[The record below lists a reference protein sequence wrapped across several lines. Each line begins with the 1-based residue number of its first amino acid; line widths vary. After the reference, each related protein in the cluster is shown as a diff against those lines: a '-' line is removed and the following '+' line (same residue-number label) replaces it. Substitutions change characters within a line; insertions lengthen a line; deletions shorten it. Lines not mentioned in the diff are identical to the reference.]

1 MFPSISLESCHA
13 FNREDRIS
21 FHVASFL
28 RMDASSRTEIREG
41 YRSKPLSY
49 SNSRNVANY
58 RRRIAVEIAN
68 TGGRCPINF
77 FLSLFSSIRTVEN
90 LLFSSRLLIFLPIPP
105 LLFSSRARFVS
116 LGSRSFPFHSFRPVF
131 SLSLHLLP
139 GFENLASSIPFVV
152 FFHTVTQFHTF

>member
-1 MFPSISLESCHA
+1 MFCPRFRSNPGLTRAHVLRGSPPEMGRGREHMFPSISLESCHA

-77 FLSLFSSIRTVEN
+77 FLSLFSSSCHSNCRKSPF
-90 LLFSSRLLIFLPIPP
+90 LLSFINIPP
-105 LLFSSRARFVS
+105 YSSSSFFFESEIRFA
-116 LGSRSFPFHSFRPVF
+116 GKPIF
-131 SLSLHLLP
+131 
-139 GFENLASSIPFVV
+139 SIPFV
-152 FFHTVTQFHTF
+152 

>member
-1 MFPSISLESCHA
+1 MFCPRFRSNPGLTRAHVLRGSPPETGRGREHMFPSISLESCHA

-90 LLFSSRLLIFLPIPP
+90 LLFSSRLLIFPYSSSSFFFESEIRFAGKPI
-105 LLFSSRARFVS
+105 F
-116 LGSRSFPFHSFRPVF
+116 
-131 SLSLHLLP
+131 
-139 GFENLASSIPFVV
+139 SIPFV
-152 FFHTVTQFHTF
+152 